1 MKTHVCTAQDVSG
14 LFHDVDGQLAA
25 GLRPTLAVVFASV
38 ALNLHDIGRGFARR
52 QIDVVGVTTAGE
64 IANARMLEEG
74 CVALL
79 LEADRSAFFVSLQTV
94 GVGQTVEPLARALGR
109 RAVERF
115 ANPIVI
121 AFVSG
126 VRTDGEPVVPGVHA
140 GAGRPIPL
148 FGGMAGDD
156 LTMKNTYVFSGDA
169 TTEEGLAGLV
179 LDGDRYEVEGIAANG
194 WQPVGV
200 EKTIT
205 SSSGNIVYTIDGEPA
220 LDLYRKY
227 LDIPDHDGISA
238 QPTGHAIVLGVQYPL
253 SVRRENGTSVIR
265 APLFYGPDKS
275 LIFAGG
281 VPQGAKVKFCIPPSI
296 DIVERVVAEAAG
308 VRESIPDADALILVS
323 CKARHMALGPLA
335 EDEISE
341 LYKIWGAPMAG
352 YFSYG
357 EIGAREP
364 HHCDFHTET
373 CTLVVLKEAAA

>member
-1 MKTHVCTAQDVSG
+1 MKTHVCTGQDVSG
-14 LFHDVDGQLAA
+14 LFHEVDAQLAA
-25 GLRPTLAVVFASV
+25 GLRPTLAVVFSSV
-38 ALNLHDIGRGFARR
+38 ALHLHELGREFTRR
-52 QIDVVGVTTAGE
+52 DIDVVGVTTAGE
-64 IANARMLEEG
+64 IANARLLEEA

-79 LEADRSAFFVSLQTV
+79 LEADRSAFFVSLQAVHNGETV
-94 GVGQTVEPLARALGR
+94 APLARELGR
-109 RAVERF
+109 RAAATF
-115 ANPIVI
+115 GNPIVI

-156 LTMKNTYVFSGDA
+156 MTMKNTYVFSGDQIS
-169 TTEEGLAGLV
+169 EEGLVGLV
-179 LDGDRYEVEGIAANG
+179 LDGDRYDVEGIAANG

-200 EKTIT
+200 EKTVT
-205 SSSGNIVYTIDGEPA
+205 SSAGNVVYTIDGEPA
-220 LDLYRKY
+220 LDLYRTY
-227 LDIPDHDGISA
+227 LDIPHSDPDERPAG
-238 QPTGHAIVLGVQYPL
+238 PVVVLGVQYPL
-253 SVRRENGTSVIR
+253 SVRRDNGTSVVR

-275 LIFAGG
+275 LIFAGS
-281 VPQGAKVKFCIPPSI
+281 VPQGAKVKFCIPPSL
-296 DIVERVVAEAAG
+296 DIVERVVAEAAA

-352 YFSYG
+352 YLSYG

-364 HHCDFHTET
+364 HHCDFHTDT
-373 CTLVVLKEAAA
+373 CTLVVLKEATT

>member
-1 MKTHVCTAQDVSG
+1 MKAHVCTAQGVCG
-14 LFHDVDGQLAA
+14 LFHQVDDQIAA
-25 GLRPTLAVVFASV
+25 GLRPTLAVVFSSV
-38 ALNLHDIGRGFARR
+38 ALNLRELGHGFARR
-52 QIDVVGVTTAGE
+52 EIDVVGVTTAGE

-94 GVGQTVEPLARALGR
+94 AAGGTVEPLARVLGR
-109 RAVERF
+109 RAVETF
-115 ANPIVI
+115 ANPIII
-121 AFVSG
+121 AFASG
-126 VRTDGEPVVPGVHA
+126 VLTDGEPVVPGVHA

-156 LTMKNTYVFSGDA
+156 LAMKNTYVFSGDA
-169 TTEEGLAGLV
+169 MSEEGLVGLV

-205 SSSGNIVYTIDGEPA
+205 SSSGNVVYTIEGEPA
-220 LDLYRKY
+220 LDLYSKY
-227 LDIPDHDGISA
+227 LDLPA
-238 QPTGHAIVLGVQYPL
+238 QEAGERPAGPAIVLGVQYPL

-265 APLFYGPDKS
+265 APLFHGPDKS
-275 LIFAGG
+275 LIFAGS
-281 VPQGAKVKFCIPPSI
+281 VPQGSKVKFCIPPAI
-296 DIVERVVAEAAG
+296 DIVERVVAEAAA

-364 HHCDFHTET
+364 RHCDFHTET
-373 CTLVVLKEAAA
+373 CTLVVLREAAA